1 MMSEFAYV
9 LAVSRSKGVSQYE
22 DNFESHL
29 GNALCQRKVLGT
41 EQMKLQAAQHAAIEV
56 HYYKKD
62 DSKKTCFSA
71 VREADAATEIMGS
84 RQTVSKIQV
93 AKLRSLHACVTDPV
107 S

>member
-1 MMSEFAYV
+1 MYLNTKIISNHTWEMHYV
-9 LAVSRSKGVSQYE
+9 NR
-22 DNFESHL
+22 
-29 GNALCQRKVLGT
+29 QRKVLGT

-84 RQTVSKIQV
+84 RQTVSTIQV

-107 S
+107 R